1 MPVDMVGENPRMV
14 MTMNAFRHEWVGAMA
29 VCVLAA
35 GLSLGAQG
43 AGATF
48 KATASVKSPGKS
60 ASVPV
65 TIRID
70 RFVSD
75 ADRDKVVASL
85 KGAQGETRKT
95 LAAMADVGYIAIGE
109 RRTPVKYAYARS
121 TGGGRLV
128 TVVTAQPIYYLGGAE
143 PNAKPKEGYD
153 LALALLVLDGQDTGD
168 GELAPAVKLKVDA
181 AGAIVTDDYG
191 SEVVR
196 LTKVAKKN

>member
-1 MPVDMVGENPRMV
+1 
-14 MTMNAFRHEWVGAMA
+14 MTMNAQRRGWMA
-29 VCVLAA
+29 VAVAVGFMA
-35 GLSLGAQG
+35 TGLSLGAQ

-70 RFVSD
+70 RFVTD
-75 ADRDKVVASL
+75 ADREKVAATL
-85 KGAQGETRKT
+85 KGPAGETQKT
-95 LAAMADVGYIAIGE
+95 LAAMPDVGYIAVGE
-109 RRTPVKYAYARS
+109 RKTPVKYAYARS
-121 TGGGRLV
+121 TGGGRLI
-128 TVVTAQPIYYLGGAE
+128 TVVTAKAIYYLGGSE
-143 PNAKPKEGYD
+143 PDAKPKEGYD

-196 LTKVAKKN
+196 LTKIAKVN